1 MIFIITGYLLF
12 QFPNH
17 SISDRDNVL
26 QMVTGSLE
34 MVQCLK
40 RIAQFYFTEA
50 QIGSRNVGVM
60 IEVDFQF
67 NSGCDAITEVLYAV
81 KNKIL
86 NNSCFCLTN
95 DKYCT

>member
-1 MIFIITGYLLF
+1 MIFKITGYLFL

-67 NSGCDAITEVLYAV
+67 NSGCDAVTEVLYAV

>member
-1 MIFIITGYLLF
+1 MKFQLTSNLLL

-17 SISDRDNVL
+17 SISDCDNVL

-50 QIGSRNVGVM
+50 QTGSRNVGVM
-60 IEVDFQF
+60 IEIDFQF
-67 NSGCDAITEVLYAV
+67 NTGCDAITEVLYAV

-95 DKYCT
+95 EKYCN

>member
-1 MIFIITGYLLF
+1 MIFKITSYLFL

-50 QIGSRNVGVM
+50 QIGSRNVGV
-60 IEVDFQF
+60 IVV
-67 NSGCDAITEVLYAV
+67 VLAQ
-81 KNKIL
+81 
-86 NNSCFCLTN
+86 S
-95 DKYCT
+95 

>member
-1 MIFIITGYLLF
+1 
-12 QFPNH
+12 
-17 SISDRDNVL
+17 
-26 QMVTGSLE
+26 MVTGSLE

-50 QIGSRNVGVM
+50 QIGSRNVAVM

-86 NNSCFCLTN
+86 PPPELVLPPSQGGARRYQGGGGKL
-95 DKYCT
+95 K